1 MKRNL
6 LLLFPILALLFS
18 GCRSIVLGSKVS
30 QFEPVY
36 PSKSVDI
43 SNPFLLNYDLDTN
56 MVFEWVFD
64 LNSSMSTSIPYISN
78 DFLVTPTRY
87 GKIYAVDLKKGK
99 QLGSQNIDGGVDK
112 AFYFEDE
119 MIYTGTSD
127 KDFGTL
133 SAINVKS
140 GEIHWTYETGSIE
153 SELLVTENRI
163 YFGTYTGEI
172 NSVSKANGTSVWS
185 VKLEKNHRL
194 LSNFL
199 DYKNSISFVDDKG
212 FLYSLSKE
220 DGKIL
225 KKAKIASNFDGK
237 ISLHHGFIYLADRD
251 GNIMKIDENTFDK
264 IWEVKSPFGKIE
276 GGFTFEGDY
285 FFAVT
290 VRSSLVKISLGN
302 GKIEAIMNLEE
313 SSSVNPVVTPHQFIL
328 SLNNSKM
335 IIVDRSEMK
344 IIKTYDFDGRVK
356 SPLYLVSSGE
366 GYVYVEDKM
375 LVKMKTP
382 EAKQ

>member
-1 MKRNL
+1 MKRNIL
-6 LLLFPILALLFS
+6 YLIPILALVFS

-36 PSKSVDI
+36 PTKSVDP
-43 SNPFLLNYDLDTN
+43 SNPLLLGYDLDTN
-56 MVFEWVFD
+56 MVFDWVFD
-64 LNSSMSTSIPYISN
+64 LNASMTSAVPYIST

-87 GKIYAVDLKKGK
+87 GKIYAVDSKKGK

-112 AFYFEDE
+112 AFFYEDE
-119 MIYTGTSD
+119 MVYTGTSE

-133 SAINVKS
+133 SAMNVKS
-140 GEIHWTYETGSIE
+140 GEVHWTYDTGSIE

-163 YFGTYTGEI
+163 FFGTYSGEI
-172 NSVSKANGTSVWS
+172 NSIAKTNGNSVWS

-199 DYKNSISFVDDKG
+199 DYKNTISFVDDKG
-212 FLYSLSKE
+212 FVYSLSKE

-225 KKAKIASNFDGK
+225 KKVKIASNFDSK
-237 ISLHHGFIYLADRD
+237 ISAYGGFIYLSDRD
-251 GNIMKIDENTFDK
+251 GSIIKVDEKTFDK
-264 IWEVKSPFGKIE
+264 KWEVKNPFGKIE
-276 GGFTFEGDY
+276 GGFTFEDDH
-285 FFAVT
+285 FFALT
-290 VRSSLVKISLGN
+290 IRNSLVKVPLENGN
-302 GKIEAIMNLEE
+302 IEPVLTLEE
-313 SSSVNPVVTPHQFIL
+313 SSSVSPVVTPHQFIL

-335 IIVDRSEMK
+335 IIVDRTEMK

-366 GYVYVEDKM
+366 GYVYVEDKL

-382 EAKQ
+382 EVKQ